1 MPATQIL
8 TICPIGQKH
17 AQHGHTWRLTGIA
30 ALLGLKYCYDLQGI
44 PMLRSTATL
53 ALLLCAA
60 SPALAQSTAERN
72 ALLTAPLPPEEAA
85 LKSHVMF
92 LASDALKGREAGS
105 PEFDIAANYV
115 ASQFYAAG
123 LKPAGDEGGY
133 LQKVPLISYKLD
145 GIGAMAVQRAKSA
158 PVALT
163 AGKDFIAS
171 ANPSQ
176 PEYSLTAPVVFVG
189 YGIVGLG
196 RDDYKGVDVKGKIV
210 AYFGGAPS
218 SLPGEEGAHFQ
229 NPAAKAE
236 IARKRGAIGTITLE
250 SPLSAKTR
258 PFATLAAYS
267 TRARITWGNADG
279 TGHIPAPG
287 TPSLGMLSMAGA
299 EKLFAGAKTPWA
311 TIAKAAAVDGA
322 TFKPFQLP
330 GTITVAAKTAMTKLP
345 SFNVAGMIEG
355 SDPKLAGEVVVLSAH
370 LDHIGTGQPD
380 AKGDTINNG
389 ALDDAIGIAS
399 LIEEAKRF
407 KTAAA
412 KPRRSILFLAVT
424 AEEKGLVGSDYFA
437 NNPTTKGTIVA
448 DVNLDMPIITYPFED
463 IVVYGANHS
472 TLGPIVEKA
481 AGEIGVKM
489 SDDPLPGENIF
500 VRSDHYNFVRKG
512 VPSVFLWPGAGGPG
526 RAAIDHFMKNHYHQP
541 SDQIDQQPAINWRS
555 GVRFVDV
562 NYRIARAIADGD
574 QRPQWNKGD
583 FFGLTYEGPGAK

>member
-1 MPATQIL
+1 MVARMLGWEL
-8 TICPIGQKH
+8 TTL
-17 AQHGHTWRLTGIA
+17 AS
-30 ALLGLKYCYDLQGI
+30 LLGLKYSCDPQGN
-44 PMLRSTATL
+44 PMLRQTAPL
-53 ALLLCAA
+53 ALLLVAA
-60 SPALAQSTAERN
+60 LPALAQTAAERN
-72 ALLTAPLPPEEAA
+72 AVITAPLPADQAA

-105 PEFDIAANYV
+105 PEFEIAANYV

-123 LKPAGDEGGY
+123 LKPAGDDDGY

-145 GIGAMAVQRAKSA
+145 GTGAMSIGRGKGA
-158 PVALT
+158 PIVLE
-163 AGKDFIAS
+163 AGKDFIAG
-171 ANPSQ
+171 ANPEK
-176 PEYSLTAPVVFVG
+176 PEYSVTAPVVFVG

-196 RDDYKGVDVKGKIV
+196 RDDYKGVDVKGKVV
-210 AYFGGAPS
+210 AFFGGAPS
-218 SLPGEEGAHFQ
+218 SFPGEEGAHFQ

-236 IARKRGAIGTITLE
+236 IAKKHGALGYITLE
-250 SPLSAKTR
+250 SPLTARTR
-258 PFATLAAYS
+258 PFAMYAAYAN
-267 TRARITWGNADG
+267 RPRVTWGNADG
-279 TGHIPAPG
+279 TGHIAAPG
-287 TPSLGMLSMAGA
+287 TPGLGLLSLAGA
-299 EKLFAGAKTPWA
+299 EKLFEGAKTPWA
-311 TIAKAAAVDGA
+311 AIAKAAAVDGA
-322 TFKPFQLP
+322 TFKAIQLP
-330 GTITVAAKTAMTKLP
+330 ATLTIATKTALTPMP

-370 LDHIGTGQPD
+370 LDHIGVSKPD

-389 ALDDAIGIAS
+389 ALDDAIGTAS

-407 KTAAA
+407 KAAGT

-437 NNPTTKGTIVA
+437 NNPTIKNTIVA

-472 TLGPIVEKA
+472 TLGPIVAKA
-481 AGEIGVKM
+481 AAEIGVKM

-541 SDQIDQQPAINWRS
+541 SDQIDQQPAINWQS

-562 NYRIARAIADGD
+562 NFRIANAIANGD
-574 QRPQWNKGD
+574 AKPVWNKGD
-583 FFGLTYEGPGAK
+583 FFGLTYDGPGAK